1 MDVLRRRH
9 TGRLRQRHRAN
20 RPDSDRLAA
29 IVAATPALRE
39 RAVSKEAR
47 LVGTITD
54 LLIGRGASADE
65 AALVARTA
73 WGVLAHAI
81 GAWRAAPGT
90 PLQQHVDRGFTLLSG
105 LVSA

>member
-20 RPDSDRLAA
+20 RPDSDRLAS

-47 LVGTITD
+47 LVATITD
-54 LLIGRGASADE
+54 LLVGRGASACYM
-65 AALVARTA
+65 
-73 WGVLAHAI
+73 
-81 GAWRAAPGT
+81 P
-90 PLQQHVDRGFTLLSG
+90 SG
-105 LVSA
+105 LVGIFPSKSPGNLLAHEVLRGLFGKQPLAKSGCGMDF

>member
-1 MDVLRRRH
+1 MRR
-9 TGRLRQRHRAN
+9 TVDLIVPLLEVN

-29 IVAATPALRE
+29 IVAAAPALRE

-47 LVGTITD
+47 MVAVITD
-54 LLIGRGASADE
+54 LLIFRGASPDE
-65 AALVARTA
+65 AALVARTT

-81 GAWRAAPGT
+81 GSWRAAPGT
-90 PLQQHVDRGFTLLSG
+90 SLQLHVDRGFRLLSG